1 MLQIKA
7 GGKTVSVS
15 HYLNKSVKPK
25 HIPGRGYDMYPVY
38 TQVLYDSLNTKFKTF
53 EYQHNISLGEPIY
66 LSKKSEEY
74 VSSVDFLKDNSFV
87 KAADEVILEV
97 VKFEVEEF
105 NKDKPLKGLAN
116 RLKVYYSSVSW
127 LLFSA
132 GATGIEEVLKD
143 ILTYNQYIRYAQQ
156 MEPWERFHFIMY
168 GPGSMFTDH
177 YNAEFIKVGNAS
189 LRAKLV
195 FSVIDLLDKLAPSSR
210 LFSVYDWSVSGKLKD
225 RFLEDA
231 SLMARKNTVFKDEA
245 EVKLVVQA
253 IDSLCKSAIRGVTE
267 TVSKSVSAKE

>member
-1 MLQIKA
+1 
-7 GGKTVSVS
+7 
-15 HYLNKSVKPK
+15 
-25 HIPGRGYDMYPVY
+25 MYPVY